1 MELTTQAPAPVLA
14 GITPYMGTFGKEQLL
29 QLLKRSLMGVTKAD
43 IDFFTG
49 KTLNQVVDLLLT
61 QASDPT
67 TQPLKTYAL
76 TGDNITQ
83 GETWVY
89 ASDEGNVNN
98 ARRGTL
104 RNWLMGQF
112 INADRTLQAKMLFF
126 WSNHFAT
133 EIEGASLTRA
143 YEYWLMLHRNT
154 MGNFKDMV
162 RNVTFSANMLDY
174 LNGDRNTKS
183 APDENYGRE
192 LMELFTLG
200 KSPNSKYTEDDVKA
214 AAKLLTGWRCRRV
227 LNTTTNKYAWETY
240 FVPNDHDAGAKQFS
254 SFFNNKIITGNTAQN
269 TEANAKKEIDDLL
282 DMIFAQREAAMF
294 ICRKLYRYF
303 VYYKIDATIEASM
316 ISPMADLLIQNNWN
330 IKPVLKALLTSDFF
344 FTMPAKACI
353 IKSPLEFVVGFF
365 REFKLV
371 IPPITATNYRDVYS
385 AWSYFVGV
393 NGAEGQG
400 QILGDPPNVAGW
412 SAYYQEPAFNR
423 NWINTDSLPKRLR
436 FVDNFMSNSGAGIGN
451 SLNAKADVLAFTDQF
466 GTDAADPNK
475 LIDAVLQLLY
485 RVPVS
490 TTFRTYLKTTILLG
504 GQASDYYWTD
514 AWNAYKTTP
523 NATNTNIVLT
533 RLLKFYRFIVDN
545 PEYQLS

>member
-1 MELTTQAPAPVLA
+1 MELTTQARPPVLA
-14 GITPYMGTFGKEQLL
+14 GITPYTGAFGTEQLI
-29 QLLKRSLMGVTKAD
+29 QLLKRTLMGVSKAD
-43 IDFFTG
+43 VDFFTG

-61 QASDPT
+61 QAPDPT

-76 TGDNITQ
+76 TGDNVVQ

-98 ARRGTL
+98 ARRGPL
-104 RNWLMGQF
+104 RNWLMGQLLY
-112 INADRTLQAKMLFF
+112 ADRTLQAKMWLF

-133 EIEGASLTRA
+133 ELQGAVPTRA

-162 RNVTFSANMLDY
+162 RNVTFAPNMLDY
-174 LNGDRNTKS
+174 LNGDQNTKS

-200 KSPNSKYTEDDVKA
+200 KGPNSKYTEDDVKA
-214 AAKLLTGWRCRRV
+214 AAKLLTGWRSRRV
-227 LNTTTNKYAWETY
+227 LNTATNKHEGQTY

-254 SFFNNKIITGNTAQN
+254 SFFNNKIITGNAAQN
-269 TEANAKKEIDDLL
+269 TEANARKEIDDLL
-282 DMIFAQREAAMF
+282 DMIFAQREVAMF
-294 ICRKLYRYF
+294 MCRKLYRYF

-316 ISPMADLLIQNNWN
+316 ISPMDLLIQNNWN
-330 IKPVLKALLTSDFF
+330 VKPVLKALLTSNFF

-353 IKSPLEFVVGFF
+353 IKSPLEYVVGFV

-371 IPPITATNYRDVYS
+371 IPAITATNYRDVYS
-385 AWSYFVGV
+385 AWSHFVGA

-412 SAYYQEPAFNR
+412 SAYYQEPGYNR
-423 NWINTDSLPKRLR
+423 NWINTDSFPKRLR
-436 FVDNFMSNSGAGIGN
+436 YADNFLSTTSTSIGN
-451 SLNAKADVLAFTDQF
+451 TFTAKADVLAFTDQF

-490 TTFRTYLKTTILLG
+490 TTFRTYLKNTILLS
-504 GQASDYYWTD
+504 GQTSDYYWTD
-514 AWNAYKTTP
+514 AWNTYKATP
-523 NATNTNIVLT
+523 NANNTNVVLT
-533 RLLKFYRFIVDN
+533 RLLKFYKFIVDN
-545 PEYQLS
+545 PEYQLC